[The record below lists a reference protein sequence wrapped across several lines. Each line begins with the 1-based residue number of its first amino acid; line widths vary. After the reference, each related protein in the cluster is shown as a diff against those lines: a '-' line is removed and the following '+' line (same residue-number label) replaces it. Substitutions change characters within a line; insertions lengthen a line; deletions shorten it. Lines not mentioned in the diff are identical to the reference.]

1 MMKNL
6 LKLTQIAGIGLMSV
20 GLVNAQTFLD
30 LETNAVSENL
40 SSYLKSA
47 DDGWFAY
54 SIPAAAGTHSMCCYN
69 QGEKAACDLTKKQYG
84 FGSSSD
90 SPYTDNIHVFVHL
103 DNGGIKRVMPI
114 GDHCHVKAKGLTVDW
129 LTDVSNKES
138 INWLKHEASQTAH
151 DSNNSLYVLSLH
163 QSDAAPEA
171 LVDLA
176 ADNAGE
182 YSEQAVFWLGQ
193 RQSDG
198 YEYLAELY
206 DSLPVGEVRRKLN
219 FALSQ
224 NKTKDSVAL
233 LKGIALED
241 RDSEQQADAI
251 FWLSQTDGVTDLP
264 EFLIKLMS
272 TTESDEVQEKAI
284 FSLSQIQ
291 TSEANQELAKLVKDH
306 KDAEVREKSLFW
318 LAQNS
323 PERARVAAM
332 DLLKT
337 SSRESEQENAV
348 FVLSQLPGEQSSAAL
363 FSVIKGDYNRNIKKK
378 ALFWLS
384 QSDNEDT
391 ISQLEK
397 LL

>member
-1 MMKNL
+1 MKNL
-6 LKLTQIAGIGLMSV
+6 LKLTQIAGFSLLSV
-20 GLVNAQTFLD
+20 GLVNAQTFSD
-30 LETNAVSENL
+30 LETNTVSVSL
-40 SSYLKSA
+40 SSYLKNA

-54 SIPAAAGTHSMCCYN
+54 SIPAAAETHSMCCYN
-69 QGEKAACDLTKKQYG
+69 QGEKSACDLTAKQYG
-84 FGSSSD
+84 FGSASD
-90 SPYTDNIHVFVHL
+90 SPFTDNIHIFVNL
-103 DNGGIKRVMPI
+103 DNGSIKRVMPI
-114 GDHCHVKAKGLTVDW
+114 GDHCEVKARGVTVDW

-138 INWLKHEASQTAH
+138 INWLKHEATQTEH
-151 DSNNSLYVLSLH
+151 DSNNSMYVLSLH
-163 QSDAAPEA
+163 QGDAAPEA

-176 ADNAGE
+176 EDNARE

-198 YEYLAELY
+198 YQYLAELY
-206 DSLPVGEVRRKLN
+206 DSLPVGEVRLKLN

-233 LKGIALED
+233 LKDIALD
-241 RDSEQQADAI
+241 DQDSEQQADAI

-264 EFLIKLMS
+264 AFLIDLMS
-272 TTESDEVQEKAI
+272 TTKSDEVQEKAI
-284 FSLSQIQ
+284 FSLSQIK

-323 PERARVAAM
+323 PERARIAAM

-348 FVLSQLPGEQSSAAL
+348 FVLSQLPSEQSSAAL
-363 FSVIKGDYNRNIKKK
+363 FSVIKGDYNRGIKKK

-384 QSDNEDT
+384 QSEDEET
-391 ISQLEK
+391 INKLEA